1 MDNEKSIAAERHSFY
16 GIYQVKKG
24 STIVYVGSTCLNL
37 NELELNHRHFRA
49 KDYSETKFRVAL
61 ELDPSFK
68 FSWALEPRKTSRAM
82 IEVEESA
89 LIRYHKPLYNNGGSW
104 GQYPWKASLDN
115 NRYTREITLS

>member
-37 NELELNHRHFRA
+37 NELELNHRQ
-49 KDYSETKFRVAL
+49 
-61 ELDPSFK
+61 

-115 NRYTREITLS
+115 NRYAREITLS